1 MPVDSAQIALE
12 RVLAA
17 VGQCLDRQSA
27 ESLLRL
33 RADTEMQGR
42 IEELAD
48 KCTEG
53 ELTPEERDEYEAM
66 IRVGN
71 FVAILQ
77 AKARGLLA
85 EGHAA
90 WWTSSSGKPSVN
102 VPIIAAN
109 TAAFR
114 KTQSHSSS
122 ITSNTSSLASMAE
135 VTTTKI
141 SLSPVERRGPAT
153 TSRTI
158 ALLRFYEMEKYGESS
173 RAPFN
178 QSAY

>member
-1 MPVDSAQIALE
+1 MFLQGSYRKVGRRINSAIRTKILEKRSGQVPLFVAVPSNQVCVHCQLDLKASDPILLDMPADSAQIALE

-33 RADTEMQGR
+33 RADTEMQER

-77 AKARGLLA
+77 AKARRL
-85 EGHAA
+85 
-90 WWTSSSGKPSVN
+90 
-102 VPIIAAN
+102 
-109 TAAFR
+109 
-114 KTQSHSSS
+114 
-122 ITSNTSSLASMAE
+122 
-135 VTTTKI
+135 
-141 SLSPVERRGPAT
+141 
-153 TSRTI
+153 
-158 ALLRFYEMEKYGESS
+158 
-173 RAPFN
+173 
-178 QSAY
+178 

>member
-1 MPVDSAQIALE
+1 LERHCRLDLEASDLILPNMPADSAQIALD

-53 ELTPEERDEYEAM
+53 RLTPEERDEYEAM

-77 AKARGLLA
+77 AKARRLLA

-90 WWTSSSGKPSVN
+90 
-102 VPIIAAN
+102 
-109 TAAFR
+109 
-114 KTQSHSSS
+114 
-122 ITSNTSSLASMAE
+122 
-135 VTTTKI
+135 
-141 SLSPVERRGPAT
+141 
-153 TSRTI
+153 
-158 ALLRFYEMEKYGESS
+158 
-173 RAPFN
+173 
-178 QSAY
+178 

>member
-1 MPVDSAQIALE
+1 MSSKSLLMTASWPVKTRIAKSQRVTSVRKLRRSDDAPKHHRSKRTTLRQSTRFNATCQLDLEASDLILVIMPADSAQTALE

-33 RADTEMQGR
+33 RGDTEMQGR

-53 ELTPEERDEYEAM
+53 RLTPEERDEYEAM

-77 AKARGLLA
+77 AKARRLLA

-90 WWTSSSGKPSVN
+90 
-102 VPIIAAN
+102 
-109 TAAFR
+109 
-114 KTQSHSSS
+114 
-122 ITSNTSSLASMAE
+122 
-135 VTTTKI
+135 
-141 SLSPVERRGPAT
+141 
-153 TSRTI
+153 
-158 ALLRFYEMEKYGESS
+158 
-173 RAPFN
+173 
-178 QSAY
+178 

>member
-1 MPVDSAQIALE
+1 MPANSAYAAFE

-27 ESLLRL
+27 EALLRL

-48 KCTEG
+48 KCSEG
-53 ELTPEERDEYEAM
+53 RLSSEERDEYEAL

-77 AKARGLLA
+77 AKARRLLA

-90 WWTSSSGKPSVN
+90 
-102 VPIIAAN
+102 
-109 TAAFR
+109 
-114 KTQSHSSS
+114 
-122 ITSNTSSLASMAE
+122 
-135 VTTTKI
+135 
-141 SLSPVERRGPAT
+141 
-153 TSRTI
+153 
-158 ALLRFYEMEKYGESS
+158 
-173 RAPFN
+173 
-178 QSAY
+178 

>member
-1 MPVDSAQIALE
+1 MPANSTNAAFE

-27 ESLLRL
+27 EALLRL
-33 RADTEMQGR
+33 RADREMQGR

-53 ELTPEERDEYEAM
+53 RLTSEERDEYEAL

-77 AKARGLLA
+77 AKARRLLA

-90 WWTSSSGKPSVN
+90 
-102 VPIIAAN
+102 
-109 TAAFR
+109 
-114 KTQSHSSS
+114 
-122 ITSNTSSLASMAE
+122 
-135 VTTTKI
+135 
-141 SLSPVERRGPAT
+141 
-153 TSRTI
+153 
-158 ALLRFYEMEKYGESS
+158 
-173 RAPFN
+173 
-178 QSAY
+178 

>member
-17 VGQCLDRQSA
+17 VGRCLDRQSA

-53 ELTPEERDEYEAM
+53 ELTSEERDEYEAM

-77 AKARGLLA
+77 AKARRLLA

-90 WWTSSSGKPSVN
+90 
-102 VPIIAAN
+102 
-109 TAAFR
+109 
-114 KTQSHSSS
+114 
-122 ITSNTSSLASMAE
+122 
-135 VTTTKI
+135 
-141 SLSPVERRGPAT
+141 
-153 TSRTI
+153 
-158 ALLRFYEMEKYGESS
+158 
-173 RAPFN
+173 
-178 QSAY
+178 

>member
-1 MPVDSAQIALE
+1 MPADSAQIALE

-33 RADTEMQGR
+33 RADTEMQER

-66 IRVGN
+66 IRVGD

-77 AKARGLLA
+77 AKARRLLA

-90 WWTSSSGKPSVN
+90 
-102 VPIIAAN
+102 
-109 TAAFR
+109 
-114 KTQSHSSS
+114 
-122 ITSNTSSLASMAE
+122 
-135 VTTTKI
+135 
-141 SLSPVERRGPAT
+141 
-153 TSRTI
+153 
-158 ALLRFYEMEKYGESS
+158 
-173 RAPFN
+173 
-178 QSAY
+178 

>member
-1 MPVDSAQIALE
+1 MPANSAHAAFE

-27 ESLLRL
+27 EALLRL
-33 RADTEMQGR
+33 RADREMQGR

-53 ELTPEERDEYEAM
+53 TLTSEERDEYEAL

-77 AKARGLLA
+77 AKARRLLA

-90 WWTSSSGKPSVN
+90 
-102 VPIIAAN
+102 
-109 TAAFR
+109 
-114 KTQSHSSS
+114 
-122 ITSNTSSLASMAE
+122 
-135 VTTTKI
+135 
-141 SLSPVERRGPAT
+141 
-153 TSRTI
+153 
-158 ALLRFYEMEKYGESS
+158 
-173 RAPFN
+173 
-178 QSAY
+178 

>member
-1 MPVDSAQIALE
+1 VVRLQEGESSFWNAHCGLDLEASDLILPNMPADSGQIALE

-33 RADTEMQGR
+33 RANTEMQGR

-53 ELTPEERDEYEAM
+53 RLTPEERDEYEAM

-77 AKARGLLA
+77 AKARRLLA

-90 WWTSSSGKPSVN
+90 
-102 VPIIAAN
+102 
-109 TAAFR
+109 
-114 KTQSHSSS
+114 
-122 ITSNTSSLASMAE
+122 
-135 VTTTKI
+135 
-141 SLSPVERRGPAT
+141 
-153 TSRTI
+153 
-158 ALLRFYEMEKYGESS
+158 
-173 RAPFN
+173 
-178 QSAY
+178 